1 MLCSTYK
8 GLLPSDLFDK
18 YDCEGGLHR
27 LELDVVVAGEI
38 ADQLNES
45 QQDSKKKTKKAN
57 KGRAKGAVARRDQRR
72 QLYSGAE
79 TAKALN
85 DMIDKQGR

>member
-1 MLCSTYK
+1 MLCSTFK

-18 YDCEGGLHR
+18 YDRKGGMFR
-27 LELDVVVAGEI
+27 LELDMVVAGEI

-45 QQDSKKKTKKAN
+45 AQQSKKKKGDKA
-57 KGRAKGAVARRDQRR
+57 KAKGAVARRDQRR
-72 QLYSGAE
+72 QMYSGEE

-85 DMIDKQGR
+85 DMIDKQG